1 MAAVVQ
7 KWLIIF
13 GWRLVAATRN
23 KAVENRLSTQSGRRP
38 KQAAAAATAA
48 AEAALTA
55 SVVL

>member
-1 MAAVVQ
+1 MADHI
-7 KWLIIF
+7 WI
-13 GWRLVAATRN
+13 WRVNNWLVAATRN

-48 AEAALTA
+48 AEAALTV